1 MFKRVRDYI
10 RNKGLCFTYRALA
23 GEITVSVCNDL
34 NASRIK
40 TPYSDELV
48 DGLDEIVPALA
59 RAYKAAKDAGDEKV
73 MDEVHNLRGAIAKA
87 YG

>member
-10 RNKGLCFTYRALA
+10 RNKGLCFTYRDAS

-40 TPYSDELV
+40 TPYTNELI

-59 RAYKAAKDAGDEKV
+59 RAYTAAKEAGDEKV
-73 MDEVHNLRGAIAKA
+73 MDEVHSLRGAISKA